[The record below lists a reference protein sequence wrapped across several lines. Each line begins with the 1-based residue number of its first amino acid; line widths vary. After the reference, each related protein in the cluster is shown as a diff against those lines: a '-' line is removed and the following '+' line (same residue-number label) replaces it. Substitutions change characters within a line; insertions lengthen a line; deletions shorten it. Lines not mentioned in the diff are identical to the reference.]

1 MKRSIILVGAL
12 ALGACEMAPSA
23 PVALGDDMYTMRE
36 GVRTHLMAIEDANKF
51 CAGQNKR
58 FKYIRDDGPNYFK
71 FACLN
76 EGEHIEMRAPS
87 QRLELQV
94 R

>member
-1 MKRSIILVGAL
+1 MKRSIILIGAL
-12 ALGACEMAPSA
+12 TLAGCEMAPSA

-36 GVRTHLMAIEDANKF
+36 GVRTHLMAVEDANKF
-51 CAGQNKR
+51 CGEQNKR
-58 FKYIRDDGPNYFK
+58 FKYIRADGPNYFK

-76 EGEHIEMRAPS
+76 PGETIETRAPS
-87 QRLELQV
+87 QRLQLEM